1 MRCPEAPVVA
11 NSAYLALERRVIC
24 ERTKD
29 ARTGG
34 HCAPFWGVQG
44 TKRAQARLKRCDIR
58 EHVQLDFTCEIAL
71 QARRNRA
78 PDGNGGLEGAPCQQI
93 FEIGSWREAG
103 WGSRAPLDAN
113 LSSRSPARPASQPR
127 THWASRPRETDRA
140 KERRARTSG
149 IWRTRTGP
157 GHRCPP
163 QSAKICDET
172 KISAQK

>member
-1 MRCPEAPVVA
+1 MVA
-11 NSAYLALERRVIC
+11 NSAYLALERRVVC
-24 ERTKD
+24 ERTRD
-29 ARTGG
+29 ARAGG
-34 HCAPFWGVQG
+34 HCAPFGGVQG

-113 LSSRSPARPASQPR
+113 LSSRSPACPASQNLRLSPAP
-127 THWASRPRETDRA
+127 TGQVAHE
-140 KERRARTSG
+140 KLIARKSG
-149 IWRTRTGP
+149 ALAVESHHNP
-157 GHRCPP
+157 GVW
-163 QSAKICDET
+163 
-172 KISAQK
+172 